1 MRILLVSAALLLAV
15 PAQAQDQRPTT
26 GQRIVLVGGA
36 AVGGLA
42 VGLVGPFVPVTVAAA
57 TYGTSAALGLDPSLR
72 GVVLDTALG
81 TAVGAAAGTATFV
94 YWTEVEGY
102 DADLGTSLGSF
113 FVTVAAGSVATGS
126 VATGL
131 IHGARV
137 RVPAGVTLAPA
148 ALAAPTGERTTGL
161 SLRLSL

>member
-1 MRILLVSAALLLAV
+1 MRLLILSLALLAAW
-15 PAQAQDQRPTT
+15 PAQAQERPTT
-26 GQRIVLVGGA
+26 GQRIALVGGA

-81 TAVGAAAGTATFV
+81 TAVGVAAGTATFV
-94 YWTEVEGY
+94 YWTQVEGY

-113 FVTVAAGSVATGS
+113 FVAVAAGSVATG
-126 VATGL
+126 V
-131 IHGARV
+131 IHGVRV
-137 RVPAGVTLAPA
+137 RVPTGVTLAPT
-148 ALAAPTGERTTGL
+148 ALAAPTGGRTTGL
-161 SLRLSL
+161 SLRVSL